1 MAFFSSVHRVVA
13 LSKIVPCMSAC
24 HVINHR
30 TTQVIVR
37 SCSCTICTPTHTN
50 TNQHTRTRT
59 QTHTTTW
66 IAVFAFILRK
76 AEGTPNLRGN
86 DPRSQNLKHWRHVKK
101 LGQWKG
107 QEYENDGGKADLI
120 NREDD

>member
-24 HVINHR
+24 HV
-30 TTQVIVR
+30 
-37 SCSCTICTPTHTN
+37 
-50 TNQHTRTRT
+50 
-59 QTHTTTW
+59 TTW